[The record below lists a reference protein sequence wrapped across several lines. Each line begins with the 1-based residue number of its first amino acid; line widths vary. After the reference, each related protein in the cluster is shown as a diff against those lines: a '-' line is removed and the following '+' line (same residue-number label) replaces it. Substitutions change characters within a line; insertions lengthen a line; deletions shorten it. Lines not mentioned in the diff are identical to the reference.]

1 MSANSAWLRKLSELP
16 YYWHANDRRYELSD
30 AQWARLEPLLP
41 PEKPWTGRPNDDHRR
56 ILNGILWI
64 LNSGAPWRD
73 LPRHYGPVGTV
84 SSRFYRWRRSGVW
97 QRVLEALQALA
108 DAQGQVGWELHFL
121 DSTVV
126 RAHQHAAGARK
137 TGREP
142 PPRTR
147 RWAAHLARARRRST
161 CAARATASLFIFTV
175 TGGQVHDTR
184 QVSAL
189 ISRGAIRR
197 IGRGRPRLR
206 PTKLVGDKA
215 YSSRSIRLA
224 LRRRGITPVIPT
236 KANERRQPDFDREA
250 YRQRNI
256 IERLINRLKNFRR
269 IATRYEKRAVNYLA
283 MITIGAILLWI

>member
-1 MSANSAWLRKLSELP
+1 MP
-16 YYWHANDRRYELSD
+16 TTRRYELSD

-108 DAQGQVGWELHFL
+108 DAQGRVGWELHFL

-142 PPRTR
+142 EDEALGRSRGGFTTKI
-147 RWAAHLARARRRST
+147 HLR
-161 CAARATASLFIFTV
+161 CEGYGKPVIFTV

-206 PTKLVGDKA
+206 PAKMVGDKA

-224 LRRRGITPVIPT
+224 LRKRGIIPVIPT
-236 KANERRQPDFDREA
+236 KANERRQPGFDREA

-256 IERLINRLKNFRR
+256 IERMINRLKNFRR
-269 IATRYEKRAVNYLA
+269 IATRYEKRATNYLA